1 MTAAAIGPVRQTQRF
16 PRWFLRMPELFFVLR
31 LSRLVPWLAMV
42 VTTGRRTGKPRRV
55 VLDVARVDAHGLWVL
70 AADGR
75 RARWVM
81 NLLADPS
88 CEVRHRGR
96 RFAARATVSDSDP
109 GDLAVGIFRARP
121 FYTKLVY
128 LAIGERVHNAW
139 DVRRL
144 SVGAVPVFLEET
156 PPRPC

>member
-1 MTAAAIGPVRQTQRF
+1 MTDAAIGPRRQTQRF
-16 PRWFLRMPELFFVLR
+16 PRWFLRVPELLFVLH
-31 LSRLVPWLAMV
+31 LSRRVPWLVMV
-42 VTTGRRTGKPRRV
+42 ATTGRRTGKRRRV

-75 RARWVM
+75 RARWVL
-81 NLLADPS
+81 NLLAEPS

-96 RFAARATVSDSDP
+96 RFAARATVSDDDP
-109 GDLAVGIFRARP
+109 GDLAVAIYRARP
-121 FYTKLVY
+121 FYTRLIY

-144 SVGAVPVFLEET
+144 SVGAVPVFLEEAAAS
-156 PPRPC
+156 PW

>member
-1 MTAAAIGPVRQTQRF
+1 VTTAALGPTRQTQRF
-16 PRWFLRMPELFFVLR
+16 PRWFLRAPELLFVLH
-31 LSRLVPWLAMV
+31 LGRLVPWLAMV
-42 VTTGRRTGKPRRV
+42 VTIGRRSGKPRRV
-55 VLDVARVDAHGLWVL
+55 VLDVARVEAHGLWVL

-96 RFAARATVSDSDP
+96 RFAARATVTHDDP
-109 GDLAVGIFRARP
+109 GDLAVGIYRARR
-121 FYTKLVY
+121 FYTRLIY

-144 SVGAVPVFLEET
+144 SVAAVPVFLEET
-156 PPRPC
+156 LASPC